1 MKCQR
6 CSRDKEATHRAY
18 SDVLNLRVCSDCASE
33 ARQLG
38 ISVEMPHQV
47 RHRSGHR
54 SPRRHHS
61 RS

>member
-6 CSRDKEATHRAY
+6 CSRNKEATHRAY
-18 SDVLNLRVCSDCASE
+18 SDVLNMRVCSECANE

-38 ISVEMPHQV
+38 ISVEGPHT

-54 SPRRHHS
+54 IPRRPAS
-61 RS
+61 GG

>member
-6 CSRDKEATHRAY
+6 CSRNKEATHRAY

-38 ISVEMPHQV
+38 ISVETPHV
-47 RHRSGHR
+47 RHRSAHR
-54 SPRRHHS
+54 SPRRHGS
-61 RS
+61 RN